1 MDTPKD
7 TSKNLVIH
15 VRMSEKQYQMIEA
28 ASEDLGMKLTE
39 FIRYVVIRWFEEKWH
54 GPRII
59 PTEEE
64 LKQIKEE
71 SLEKEE

>member
-1 MDTPKD
+1 
-7 TSKNLVIH
+7 
-15 VRMSEKQYQMIEA
+15 MIEA